1 MDIPA
6 SIPEP
11 GDVFDESPTSS
22 IPAPTPEVGDVLDGS
37 VAEISESEPD
47 RSTFDPTYVPTM
59 RVILAQISRRK
70 VGRRVKTEVFT
81 PAQHSFIYRSKF

>member
-47 RSTFDPTYVPTM
+47 RSTFDPTYVPNESDLGSDFSEEGGEEGED
-59 RVILAQISRRK
+59 RSVYASAAQL
-70 VGRRVKTEVFT
+70 
-81 PAQHSFIYRSKF
+81 YL

>member
-37 VAEISESEPD
+37 VAEMSESEPD
-47 RSTFDPTYVPTM
+47 RSTFDSNYAPYESDLGSDFSEEGGEEGEDRNVYTSAALS
-59 RVILAQISRRK
+59 IEANF
-70 VGRRVKTEVFT
+70 E
-81 PAQHSFIYRSKF
+81 

>member
-47 RSTFDPTYVPTM
+47 RSTFDPTYVPNESDLGSDVSEEGGEEGEN
-59 RVILAQISRRK
+59 RSVYASSAQL
-70 VGRRVKTEVFT
+70 
-81 PAQHSFIYRSKF
+81 YL